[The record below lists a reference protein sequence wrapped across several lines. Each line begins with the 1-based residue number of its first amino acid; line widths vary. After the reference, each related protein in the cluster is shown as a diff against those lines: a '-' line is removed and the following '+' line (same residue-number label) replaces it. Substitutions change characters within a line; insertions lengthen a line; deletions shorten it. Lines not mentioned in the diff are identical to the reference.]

1 MSTNHIP
8 LFWIFCLET
17 NNPKPEKAS
26 GPNPHWMI
34 STRLGNYLKFLYN
47 MKWKL
52 SCHIISLFADTRNLS
67 NLLLAIPLGLYY
79 IYFLPTCGTSS
90 TYRSAI
96 HSLKSLMILSL
107 CCLWLDHT
115 LLEADLMLLRS
126 PTIHHNP
133 PKFAFL
139 RCLIWSHKFRF
150 KLSSQGE

>member
-1 MSTNHIP
+1 MPSWVSHLQKVTSSTAGTIAMFHV
-8 LFWIFCLET
+8 
-17 NNPKPEKAS
+17 
-26 GPNPHWMI
+26 
-34 STRLGNYLKFLYN
+34 NYFPFVA
-47 MKWKL
+47 
-52 SCHIISLFADTRNLS
+52 CADTRNLS

-139 RCLIWSHKFRF
+139 SHLLQSNGLRHCSGNILLPCISAEMMVLADFCGTAVPF
-150 KLSSQGE
+150 SSPILS